1 MTEFLIRALF
11 LLISGALGYTIAEQ
25 MSGGLFQMG
34 PHPYA
39 FQGIIVGVLVAG
51 AIIGLEMLFRR
62 RPVQAVSAIIF
73 GVIAGFVLATM
84 LSSVSSL
91 VITENTAQRWNFRS
105 KEQMAGMIQIC
116 FVAVCC
122 YLCVTLIY
130 STRDKFRFII
140 PYVEF
145 QKEEKGTRPI
155 LVDTSAIIDG
165 RLAVLCDT
173 HIFDATL
180 LVPKFVLQ
188 ELQHVADSPDR
199 LRRNRGRRGMEI
211 LHRIQ
216 RDDKVEVQI
225 HDGRSARGSNV
236 DAKLLS
242 LANQLQCRILT
253 CDYNLAKIADIQ
265 DVEVININDVATS
278 LRRIAVQGEEMS
290 VRIVRA
296 GDEPGQGVGYIP
308 DGTMV
313 VVENARQCVNES
325 VTFVITNVL
334 QTSAG
339 RMIFGR
345 MKDAD
350 EGPPNGRK
358 GTG

>member
-11 LLISGALGYTIAEQ
+11 LLISGALGYSIAGQ
-25 MSGGLFQMG
+25 MSEGYLVE
-34 PHPYA
+34 HPYA
-39 FQGIIVGVLVAG
+39 FKGIIIGVLVAA
-51 AIIGLEMLFRR
+51 AIMGLEMVFRR

-73 GVIAGFVLATM
+73 GIIAGFILAT
-84 LSSVSSL
+84 LLANVFSL
-91 VITENTAQRWNFRS
+91 VITERVATEQNFRS
-105 KEQMAGMIQIC
+105 KEQMAGMIKLC
-116 FVAVCC
+116 LVVVCC
-122 YLCVTLIY
+122 YVCVILIY

-165 RLAVLCDT
+165 RLADLCDT

-216 RDDKVEVQI
+216 RDEKVEVQI

-242 LANQLQCRILT
+242 LASQLQCRVLT

-265 DVEVININDVATS
+265 DVEVININDLARSVRPVA
-278 LRRIAVQGEEMS
+278 IQGEEMAIR
-290 VRIVRA
+290 VARA
-296 GDEPGQGVGYIP
+296 GDEPGQGVGYLA

-313 VVENARQCVNES
+313 VIENARQRIGDTVNFV
-325 VTFVITNVL
+325 VTNIL
-334 QTSAG
+334 QTTAG
-339 RMIFGR
+339 RMLFGR
-345 MKDAD
+345 LKDND
-350 EGPPNGRK
+350 ESHVEGGK
-358 GTG
+358 GEA